1 MKSSVNCVAKNRAYA
16 AMIFTQFVYAGM
28 AVLSKAAI
36 AKGMNPYV
44 FVVYRQAFAS
54 FALSPF
60 AFFDRKQGALLSYNL
75 LSKIF
80 LVSLVGLTLSSNLY
94 CVAINYTSATFA
106 AATTNTI
113 PAITFI
119 MAVTIG
125 VESISVKN
133 MHGIAK
139 ILGSILSLSGAITF
153 ALVKGPSIGFMKWH
167 PSNQQNNSNS
177 IITAVHSK
185 GDQIKGVIMM
195 LSANS
200 AWSLWLILQ
209 GFIVKE
215 YPAKFRLTTLQC
227 FFSCIQTVVLAVA
240 VERNPSAWKLGWDIH
255 LLSVAYCGVIVTGI
269 TYWLQVCTVEEK
281 GAVFTAMFTPLSLIV
296 TAIFSALF
304 WREALHWGSVGGSI
318 LVVIGLYGVLWG
330 KKRETEK
337 GQNHENTQTP
347 KDQDTTSEC
356 SSQT

>member
-1 MKSSVNCVAKNRAYA
+1 MKSSSVCCVAKNRAYV

-28 AVLSKAAI
+28 ALLSKAAI
-36 AKGMNPYV
+36 ANGMNPYV

-54 FALSPF
+54 LALSPF
-60 AFFDRKQGALLSYNL
+60 AFFDCKQGAPLSYNL

-94 CVAINYTSATFA
+94 YVAINYTSATFA

-119 MAVTIG
+119 MALTIR
-125 VESISVKN
+125 VESISVKH

-139 ILGSILSLSGAITF
+139 ILGSVLSLCGAITF
-153 ALVKGPSIGFMKWH
+153 ALVKGPSIAFINWH
-167 PSNQQNNSNS
+167 TSNQQNVSHS
-177 IITAVHSK
+177 IAALHSK

-195 LSANS
+195 LSANT

-227 FFSCIQTVVLAVA
+227 FFSCIQTIVLAVTA
-240 VERNPSAWKLGWDIH
+240 ERNPSAWKLGWDIH
-255 LLSVAYCGVIVTGI
+255 LLSVVYC
-269 TYWLQVCTVEEK
+269 VCFY
-281 GAVFTAMFTPLSLIV
+281 AILVFT
-296 TAIFSALF
+296 FS
-304 WREALHWGSVGGSI
+304 
-318 LVVIGLYGVLWG
+318 
-330 KKRETEK
+330 
-337 GQNHENTQTP
+337 
-347 KDQDTTSEC
+347 
-356 SSQT
+356 